1 MTYSH
6 KKVNLSRYFLVILI
20 IGELMN
26 PIHIIIIAVI
36 GSCIVFLSYL
46 VIKSF
51 VTPRRIDGIQKLLKQ
66 KKYNAAIK
74 LAKSL
79 SSRDPSDYTARY
91 WLGEAYLAD
100 GKPELALM
108 EFKFVNQNAIFGGD
122 IAEIPFR
129 KNLAELYS
137 RFNHTE
143 DAFKQYI
150 LLTKLEPAN
159 AENFFKVGK
168 YFEQKG
174 KSDQALGYYQQTI
187 KLNKRHVKA
196 HAAYGLLLF
205 RAKQYSEAKK
215 EIDYAIQ
222 LSPDTFSS
230 YYYLGKILK
239 ENKDYAAAVAAFEKS
254 LRDPEYKQKALIERG
269 SCYMAANNI
278 EKAMVEYD
286 RAVKSAQNESSQET
300 LYARYFLA
308 ACYEKTRKLELA
320 ISQWEAIYAKNHNF
334 KDVASKLAQYKDLQ
348 SNDHMKEYLTSN
360 PQTFNEICKKVALS
374 GFGLT
379 AGNVES
385 KKFGCMMVATESKNE
400 NWMNMRQ
407 SPYLLVFYRE
417 PDLIEDS
424 VLRKLL
430 EIAKS
435 KSYVKVII
443 FSSAG
448 FTRTAI
454 SFSENR
460 PVELINKD
468 KLEVLLSKADI

>member
-360 PQTFNEICKKVALS
+360 PQTFNEICKKDALS

-385 KKFGCMMVATESKNE
+385 KK
-400 NWMNMRQ
+400 
-407 SPYLLVFYRE
+407 
-417 PDLIEDS
+417 
-424 VLRKLL
+424 
-430 EIAKS
+430 
-435 KSYVKVII
+435 
-443 FSSAG
+443 
-448 FTRTAI
+448 
-454 SFSENR
+454 
-460 PVELINKD
+460 
-468 KLEVLLSKADI
+468 

>member
-1 MTYSH
+1 
-6 KKVNLSRYFLVILI
+6 
-20 IGELMN
+20 MN

-51 VTPRRIDGIQKLLKQ
+51 VTPIRIDGIQKLLKQ

-79 SSRDPSDYTARY
+79 SSKDPSDYTARY

-129 KNLAELYS
+129 RNLAELYS

-143 DAFKQYI
+143 EAFKQYI

-174 KSDQALGYYQQTI
+174 KSDQALGYYQQTL

-205 RAKQYSEAKK
+205 RAKQYTEAKK

-286 RAVKSAQNESSQET
+286 RAVKSSQNESSQET

-348 SNDHMKEYLTSN
+348 ANDHMKEYLTSN

-385 KKFGCMMVATESKNE
+385 KKFGCMMVATESKSE

-417 PDLIEDS
+417 PDLIEDG

>member
-1 MTYSH
+1 M
-6 KKVNLSRYFLVILI
+6 
-20 IGELMN
+20 
-26 PIHIIIIAVI
+26 
-36 GSCIVFLSYL
+36 
-46 VIKSF
+46 
-51 VTPRRIDGIQKLLKQ
+51 
-66 KKYNAAIK
+66 
-74 LAKSL
+74 
-79 SSRDPSDYTARY
+79 
-91 WLGEAYLAD
+91 
-100 GKPELALM
+100 
-108 EFKFVNQNAIFGGD
+108 
-122 IAEIPFR
+122 
-129 KNLAELYS
+129 
-137 RFNHTE
+137 
-143 DAFKQYI
+143 
-150 LLTKLEPAN
+150 
-159 AENFFKVGK
+159 
-168 YFEQKG
+168 
-174 KSDQALGYYQQTI
+174 
-187 KLNKRHVKA
+187 
-196 HAAYGLLLF
+196 LF
-205 RAKQYSEAKK
+205 RAKQYTEAKK

-254 LRDPEYKQKALIERG
+254 LRDPEYKQEALIERG

-286 RAVKSAQNESSQET
+286 RAVKSSQNESSQET

-348 SNDHMKEYLTSN
+348 ANDHMKEYLTSN

-385 KKFGCMMVATESKNE
+385 KKFGCMMVATESKSE

-417 PDLIEDS
+417 PDLIEDG

>member
-1 MTYSH
+1 MTS
-6 KKVNLSRYFLVILI
+6 
-20 IGELMN
+20 
-26 PIHIIIIAVI
+26 IHIIIIAII

-66 KKYNAAIK
+66 KKYNSAIK
-74 LAKSL
+74 LAKSI
-79 SSRDPSDYTARY
+79 SSKDPTDYTARY

-129 KNLAELYS
+129 KNLAMLYLK
-137 RFNHTE
+137 FNQQE
-143 DAFKQYI
+143 EAFKQNI
-150 LLTKLEPAN
+150 LLTKLEPGN
-159 AENFFKVGK
+159 AEHFFKVGQ
-168 YFEQKG
+168 YFEEKG
-174 KSDQALGYYQQTI
+174 KSDQALGYYQQTL

-215 EIDYAIQ
+215 QIDMAIQ

-239 ENKDYAAAVAAFEKS
+239 ENKDFGGAIAAFEKA

-269 SCYMAANNI
+269 SCYMAANSV
-278 EKAMVEYD
+278 EKAMIEYD
-286 RAVKSAQNESSQET
+286 RAVKCAQNESSQET

-308 ACYEKTRKLELA
+308 ACYEKTRKIDSALT
-320 ISQWEAIYAKNHNF
+320 QWEAIYSKNHNF
-334 KDVASKLAQYKDLQ
+334 KDVAAKLAQYRDLQ
-348 SNDHMKEYLTSN
+348 GNDSMKEYLTCN
-360 PQTFNEICKKVALS
+360 PQTFCEICKKVALV
-374 GFGLT
+374 GFGLS
-379 AGNVES
+379 AGSVEQ

-417 PDLIEDS
+417 PDLIEDG

-430 EIAKS
+430 EIVKS
-435 KSYVKVII
+435 KNYVKVII
-443 FSSAG
+443 ASSAG
-448 FTRTAI
+448 FTRTAT

-460 PVELINKD
+460 PIELITKE
-468 KLEVLLSKADI
+468 KLEQLLAKAEI

>member
-1 MTYSH
+1 MTS
-6 KKVNLSRYFLVILI
+6 
-20 IGELMN
+20 
-26 PIHIIIIAVI
+26 IHIIIIAII

-74 LAKSL
+74 LAKSI
-79 SSRDPSDYTARY
+79 SSKDPTDYTARY

-129 KNLAELYS
+129 KNLAMLYS
-137 RFNHTE
+137 KFNQQE
-143 DAFKQYI
+143 EAFKQNI
-150 LLTKLEPAN
+150 LLTKLEPGN
-159 AENFFKVGK
+159 AEHFFKVGQ

-174 KSDQALGYYQQTI
+174 KADQALGYYQQTL

-215 EIDYAIQ
+215 HIDMAIQ

-239 ENKDYAAAVAAFEKS
+239 ENKDFGGAIAAFEKA

-269 SCYMAANNI
+269 SCYMAANSI
-278 EKAMVEYD
+278 EKAMIEFD
-286 RAVKSAQNESSQET
+286 RAVKSAQNESNQET

-308 ACYEKTRKLELA
+308 ACYEKTRKIDSAL
-320 ISQWEAIYAKNHNF
+320 SQWEAIYSKNHNF
-334 KDVASKLAQYKDLQ
+334 KDVASKLAQYRDLQ
-348 SNDHMKEYLTSN
+348 GNDAMKEYLTCN
-360 PQTFNEICKKVALS
+360 PQTFCEICKKIALV
-374 GFGLT
+374 GFGLS
-379 AGNVES
+379 AGSVEQ

-417 PDLIEDS
+417 PDLIEDG

-430 EIAKS
+430 EIVKS
-435 KSYVKVII
+435 KNYVKVII
-443 FSSAG
+443 ASSAG
-448 FTRTAI
+448 FTRTATG
-454 SFSENR
+454 FSENR
-460 PVELINKD
+460 PIELIPKE
-468 KLEVLLSKADI
+468 KLEQLLAKAEI

>member
-1 MTYSH
+1 
-6 KKVNLSRYFLVILI
+6 
-20 IGELMN
+20 MN
-26 PIHIIIIAVI
+26 PVHIIIIAVI

-66 KKYNAAIK
+66 KKYSAAIK
-74 LAKSL
+74 LAKSI
-79 SSRDPSDYTARY
+79 SAKDPSDYTARY
-91 WLGEAYLAD
+91 WLGESYLAD

-108 EFKFVNQNAIFGGD
+108 EFKYVNQNAIFGGD
-122 IAEIPFR
+122 IAEVPFR

-137 RFNHTE
+137 KFNNTE
-143 DAFKQYI
+143 EAFKQYI
-150 LLTKLEPAN
+150 LLTKLEPTN
-159 AENFFKVGK
+159 AENYFRVGK

-174 KSDQALGYYQQTI
+174 RSDQALGYYQQTL

-196 HAAYGLLLF
+196 HAAMGLLLY
-205 RAKQYSEAKK
+205 RAKQYGEAKK
-215 EIDYAIQ
+215 EIDMAIH

-239 ENKDYAAAVAAFEKS
+239 ENKDYGAAISAFEKS

-269 SCYMAANNI
+269 SCYMAANSI
-278 EKAMVEYD
+278 EKAIAEFD
-286 RAVKSAQNESSQET
+286 RAVKSSQNESNQET

-308 ACYEKTRKLELA
+308 ACYEKTRKLDSA
-320 ISQWEAIYAKNHNF
+320 ITQWEAIYAKNHNF
-334 KDVASKLAQYKDLQ
+334 KDVASKLAQYRDLQ
-348 SNDHMKEYLTSN
+348 SNDNMKEYLTSN
-360 PQTFNEICKKVALS
+360 ASTFCEICKKIALT
-374 GFGLT
+374 GFGLS
-379 AGNVES
+379 AGSVEQ

-417 PDLIEDS
+417 PDLIEDGI
-424 VLRKLL
+424 LRKLL
-430 EIAKS
+430 EIVKS
-435 KSYVKVII
+435 KNYVKVII

-448 FTRTAI
+448 FTRTAT

-460 PVELINKD
+460 PIELINKD
-468 KLEVLLSKADI
+468 KLEQLLSKIDI

>member
-1 MTYSH
+1 
-6 KKVNLSRYFLVILI
+6 
-20 IGELMN
+20 MN

-51 VTPRRIDGIQKLLKQ
+51 VTPRRIDSIQKLLKQ

-74 LAKSL
+74 LAKSI
-79 SSRDPSDYTARY
+79 SAKDPTDYTARY
-91 WLGEAYLAD
+91 WLGESYLAD

-122 IAEIPFR
+122 ISEIPFR
-129 KNLAELYS
+129 KNLADLYS
-137 RFNHTE
+137 KFNQTE
-143 DAFKQYI
+143 EAFKQYI

-174 KSDQALGYYQQTI
+174 KSDQALSYYQQTL

-196 HAAYGLLLF
+196 HASLGLLLF

-215 EIDYAIQ
+215 EIDMAIQ

-269 SCYMAANNI
+269 SCYMAANSI
-278 EKAMVEYD
+278 EKAMAEYD
-286 RAVKSAQNESSQET
+286 RAVKSAQNENSQET

-320 ISQWEAIYAKNHNF
+320 ISQWEAIYSKNHNF

-348 SNDHMKEYLTSN
+348 TNDHMKEYLTSN
-360 PQTFNEICKKVALS
+360 PQTFNEICKKVALT
-374 GFGLT
+374 GFGLS
-379 AGNVES
+379 AGNIES

-460 PVELINKD
+460 PIELINKE
-468 KLEVLLSKADI
+468 KLELLLSKVEM

>member
-1 MTYSH
+1 
-6 KKVNLSRYFLVILI
+6 
-20 IGELMN
+20 MN

-79 SSRDPSDYTARY
+79 SSKDPSDYTARY

-129 KNLAELYS
+129 RNLAELYS

-143 DAFKQYI
+143 EAFKQYI

-174 KSDQALGYYQQTI
+174 KSDQALGYYQQTL

-205 RAKQYSEAKK
+205 RAKQYTEAKK

-286 RAVKSAQNESSQET
+286 RAVKSSQNESSQET

-348 SNDHMKEYLTSN
+348 ANDHMKEYLTSN

-385 KKFGCMMVATESKNE
+385 KKFGCMMVATESKSE

-417 PDLIEDS
+417 PDLIEDG